1 MIYYLNAAC
10 TFFFVFEALIKLV
23 VLTPPI
29 YFRNLWNTFSF
40 LIVLGSVIEFIVQR
54 SGMTGVPYSHI
65 ASTFRVLRLLQFIP
79 RVKRILWTIIRSL
92 KVCCFLSLPS
102 PFPPPSLPLPS
113 PFPSSLS
120 LDYGIVYAA
129 DLPVGWLPSRNYC
142 IHLFNRWHA
151 RKYIIAYYEVT
162 IFEGDDSF
170 SM

>member
-1 MIYYLNAAC
+1 MFNTVLLCFQHYGWTYKYDGSREYSDGVIVIYYLNAAC

-102 PFPPPSLPLPS
+102 PFPPPSLPP
-113 PFPSSLS
+113 SLS
-120 LDYGIVYAA
+120 ISFIVITG
-129 DLPVGWLPSRNYC
+129 LWHCLCCRSSRG
-142 IHLFNRWHA
+142 LA
-151 RKYIIAYYEVT
+151 T
-162 IFEGDDSF
+162 F
-170 SM
+170 S